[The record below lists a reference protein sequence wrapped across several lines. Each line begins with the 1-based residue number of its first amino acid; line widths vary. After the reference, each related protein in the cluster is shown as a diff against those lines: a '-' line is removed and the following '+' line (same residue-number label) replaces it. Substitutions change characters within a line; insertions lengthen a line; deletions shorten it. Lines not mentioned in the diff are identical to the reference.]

1 MLKYYKI
8 INEETK
14 EVIVGL
20 GDNISFYIQ
29 NGMNEGEVEKA
40 FNEKWYL
47 KGFAPEKPEKT
58 YSEKRREEYPPI
70 EEQLDMIYW
79 DNVNGT
85 SFWKDKITEIKE
97 KYPKE

>member
-20 GDNISFYIQ
+20 GNNIPFYIQ
-29 NGMNEGEVEKA
+29 NGMTEGEVENA
-40 FNEKWYL
+40 FNGKWYL

-58 YSEKRREEYPPI
+58 YLERRREEYPPI

-79 DNVNGT
+79 DNMNGT
-85 SFWKDKITEIKE
+85 SFWKEKITEIK
-97 KYPKE
+97 KMYPKE